1 MTFSPVYIQISALL
15 FHVGSSHFTLI
26 NWEQGEMSYD
36 GKKGEENVRT
46 P

>member
-1 MTFSPVYIQISALL
+1 
-15 FHVGSSHFTLI
+15 
-26 NWEQGEMSYD
+26 MSYD